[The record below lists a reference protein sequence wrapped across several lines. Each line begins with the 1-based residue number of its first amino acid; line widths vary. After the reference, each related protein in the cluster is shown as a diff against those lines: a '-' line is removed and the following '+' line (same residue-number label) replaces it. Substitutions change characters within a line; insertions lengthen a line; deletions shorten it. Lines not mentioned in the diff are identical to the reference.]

1 MGELDK
7 LRDAREKMSQYFPLT
22 QGAVV
27 IFMLVWYKYVK
38 HYQKMNISMVRQV
51 DNTELIDKD

>member
-7 LRDAREKMSQYFPLT
+7 LRDARVKMSQYFPLT

-27 IFMLVWYKYVK
+27 IFMLVQYKYVK
-38 HYQKMNISMVRQV
+38 HYQKLNIYKWS
-51 DNTELIDKD
+51 DKLTVQNL

>member
-27 IFMLVWYKYVK
+27 IFMLV
-38 HYQKMNISMVRQV
+38 
-51 DNTELIDKD
+51 

>member
-22 QGAVV
+22 QGK
-27 IFMLVWYKYVK
+27 LL
-38 HYQKMNISMVRQV
+38 NSMPVLCEKV
-51 DNTELIDKD
+51 YG